1 MRRKGFCAVSAA
13 YAPKLRCAKHKLY
26 IDLARGGCYNHGMDN
41 ARLEIEAKKLG
52 FTRAFF
58 VAPPRY
64 GAETAEKSLDDHII
78 FDASA
83 LPFDVA
89 CMLVWAYL
97 PYPAGE
103 RIPPYYINSN
113 LSYHA
118 AVALAR
124 LLEAEGVSCRRA
136 ELPVKSL
143 LYDNNIAIPL
153 KSSLAAIPP
162 YGTRFAVQCLLLA
175 SDDNNPFRTEEYSV
189 TSPGYCR
196 TCRICEAACPAHAIH
211 DGAMHVTECMRFYMD
226 DADYPDWVYEK
237 QTTHIGCEVC
247 QQVCPYNAK
256 LPLARPTEEQREA
269 FDLERLADGDTKAA
283 RLLVGKNMTGRG
295 KLQKEALN
303 FLNRDKQ
310 N

>member
-1 MRRKGFCAVSAA
+1 
-13 YAPKLRCAKHKLY
+13 
-26 IDLARGGCYNHGMDN
+26 MDN
-41 ARLEIEAKKLG
+41 SGHLIAAKELG
-52 FTRAFF
+52 FTKAYF

-83 LPFDVA
+83 LPYDVA
-89 CMLVWAYL
+89 CILVWAYL

-118 AVALAR
+118 AVALAKR
-124 LLEAEGVSCRRA
+124 LEAEGVSCRRA

-143 LYDNNIAIPL
+143 LFDNNIAIPL

-162 YGTRFAVQCLLLA
+162 YGTRFAAQCILLA
-175 SDDNNPFRTEEYSV
+175 SDEKDSFKTEEYSV
-189 TSPGYCR
+189 SSPGLCR
-196 TCRICEAACPAHAIH
+196 TCTRCENACPAHAIH
-211 DGAMHVTECMRFYMD
+211 DGIMHVKECMRFYMD

-256 LPLARPTEEQREA
+256 LPVTEPTMEQKEA
-269 FDLERLADGDTKAA
+269 FDLARLAEGDTKAA

-295 KLQKEALN
+295 KLQKEAIN
-303 FLNRDKQ
+303 FIKRDEEK
-310 N
+310 